1 MSLTE
6 GLNEQQR
13 AAVTAGEGPV
23 LVLAGPGSGKTRVL
37 THRIAYLL
45 QEMGA
50 HAHNVVAVTFTNKAA
65 GEMKARVEKLM
76 GGQLRGLQ
84 IGTFHSICARLL
96 RLECDHTPYSRE
108 YVIFDTD
115 DQLTAV
121 NQALAELNLDPK
133 KFPPRQ
139 ILGQISA
146 AKNELI
152 TARDL
157 PRNDYRAEIVARVY
171 ERYQTILI
179 DNNAVDFDDL
189 LMQTVFLLRDN
200 ETVRQKYQQR
210 FDFVLVDE
218 FQDTNTAQY
227 QLVRL
232 LAPPRDNVFVV
243 GDEDQ
248 GIYAFRGA
256 DWRNV
261 NQFKRDYPHAQVILL
276 EQNYRSTQN
285 ILDAAR
291 AIIDQ
296 NPNRTRKALFTERG
310 TGSKL
315 TLTEAY
321 SDEFEARFVIDK
333 IEELH
338 EQGYDYG
345 SFAVMYRTNAQSRAI
360 EEACVREG
368 IPYRLIGGI
377 GFYKRAEVRDMLAYL
392 RLVNN
397 PNDKVSFARIINV
410 PKRGIGKQSLIEFQ
424 QWTANAGLTYDNA
437 LKLLMR
443 GEKPPISGRAG
454 KLLAEFGARLEA
466 WRSSIV
472 SGDYAALLDQ
482 IIEDI
487 GYGFYLREISDD
499 EAQVRERQENLDQ
512 LRTLLKQAV
521 EAQQSL
527 GEFLAEN
534 ALVSDADAIREG
546 DNVVTLLTLHAAKG
560 LEFPIVFIIG
570 CEEGLIPH
578 MRALDEPDGIEEE
591 RRLFYVGITRAQD
604 HLFLTHAYKRTAYGS
619 SSLSEPSRFLSDL
632 PRGIVDGISTRLL
645 NQMGRDSYNRATTWS
660 PTSAPPTRDAN
671 PSIRNKIMPFP
682 SGASASKA
690 LPKFPIGT
698 RVFHSKYG
706 AGIVVSARGH
716 GDSEEVDVAFEDKQ
730 YGIKTFAASYGT
742 LTRLDG

>member
-1 MSLTE
+1 MSLTD

-96 RLECDHTPYSRE
+96 RTEHEHTPYNRE

-121 NQALAELNLDPK
+121 SQALAELNFDPK

-139 ILGQISA
+139 MLHQISG

-152 TARDL
+152 TAQEL
-157 PRNDYRAEIVARVY
+157 PRHDYRAEIAARVY

-189 LMQTVFLLRDN
+189 LMQTAFLLRDN
-200 ETVRQKYQQR
+200 DVVRQKYQQR

-261 NQFKRDYPHAQVILL
+261 NQFKRDYPQAQVILL

-291 AIIDQ
+291 AVIDH

-321 SDEFEARFVIDK
+321 SDEFEARFVVDK
-333 IEELH
+333 VEELRK
-338 EQGYDYG
+338 QGFDYG
-345 SFAVMYRTNAQSRAI
+345 SFAVMYRTNAQSRSI

-392 RLVNN
+392 RLVSN

-410 PKRGIGKQSLIEFQ
+410 PKRGIGKQSLVDFQ
-424 QWTANAGLTYDNA
+424 QWAANANLTYDAA
-437 LKLLMR
+437 LKMLMR
-443 GEKPPISGRAG
+443 GEKTPISGRAG
-454 KLLAEFGARLEA
+454 KLFAEFGARLDT
-466 WRSSIV
+466 WRDIV
-472 SGDYAALLDQ
+472 TTGDYVALFDH
-482 IIEDI
+482 IMEDI
-487 GYGFYLREISDD
+487 GYAFHLREISDD

-521 EAQQSL
+521 ELQQGL

-534 ALVSDADAIREG
+534 ALVSDADAIRED

-560 LEFPIVFIIG
+560 LEFPVVFIIG
-570 CEEGLIPH
+570 CEEGLMPH
-578 MRALDEPDGIEEE
+578 MRAFEEPGGLEEE
-591 RRLFYVGITRAQD
+591 RRLFYVGITRAED
-604 HLFLTHAYKRTAYGS
+604 HLFITHAYKRTTYGS
-619 SSLSEPSRFLSDL
+619 STLSEPSRFLSDL
-632 PRGIVDGISTRLL
+632 PRGIVEGISSRLL
-645 NQMGRDSYNRATTWS
+645 NQLGRDSYTRTTTWDT
-660 PTSAPPTRDAN
+660 PSAPPARDPN
-671 PSIRNKIMPFP
+671 PSVRGKIMPFP
-682 SGASASKA
+682 SGAAANKPA
-690 LPKFPIGT
+690 PKFPIGT
-698 RVFHSKYG
+698 RVFHGKYG
-706 AGIVVSARGH
+706 AGMVVNSRGF
-716 GDSEEVDVAFEDKQ
+716 GDGEEVDVAFEDKQ
-730 YGIKTFAASYGT
+730 YGVKTFAASYGT
-742 LTRLDG
+742 LTRIEG